1 MDLLN
6 CTKTHEVSESAAG
19 IFITIFSLKFGCILE
34 VIIENIPSRCAISAK
49 LGTHDYKIGI
59 NKYPGNA
66 GEISWSGI
74 KCKMYDIMNTH
85 TCVHLGFG

>member
-1 MDLLN
+1 M
-6 CTKTHEVSESAAG
+6 
-19 IFITIFSLKFGCILE
+19 ITIVEIKLLMLPSNRLLMTSRLATVGRANSRKHIRANVRYLVNVPPRSVE

-66 GEISWSGI
+66 GEI
-74 KCKMYDIMNTH
+74 N
-85 TCVHLGFG
+85 